1 MTEHHPADG
10 DEAEGIGCRP
20 AAITTG
26 IFLGFS
32 VAMLAVALLIG
43 LDQRL
48 SYPFLFA
55 GGPVTGLLTSIG
67 GDLAFSWPLDLTVWV
82 VAGFAV
88 ARSADDPR
96 RYRFLIGAVIVGAL
110 VLGVGTGLMIEPT

>member
-1 MTEHHPADG
+1 MDEH
-10 DEAEGIGCRP
+10 ESEGIGCRP

-26 IFLGFS
+26 VFLGFS
-32 VAMLAVALLIG
+32 LLMLVAALLIG
-43 LDQRL
+43 LDQRV

-55 GGPVTGLLTSIG
+55 GGPVTGLLTGIG

-82 VAGFAV
+82 VAGFLV

-96 RYRFLIGAVIVGAL
+96 RYRFLVGAVIVAAL
-110 VLGVGTGLMIEPT
+110 VLGTGTGLLIEPT